1 MIVGAETLVAI
12 VASLV
17 TTMSGLGWVID
28 RNGRRTD
35 QRFDTVIAHM
45 SKVEKMLNDMR
56 ADMPIKYTLREDH
69 LRLSEK
75 VDRIEADLVLW
86 RHKETV
92 HD

>member
-1 MIVGAETLVAI
+1 MGAETLVAI

-17 TTMSGLGWVID
+17 TTMSGLGWVLD

-45 SKVEKMLNDMR
+45 TKVERMLNDMR
-56 ADMPIKYTLREDH
+56 ADMPVTYTLRQDH
-69 LRLSEK
+69 LRLSDK
-75 VDRIEADLVLW
+75 VERIEGDMAIW
-86 RHKETV
+86 RHKETL

>member
-1 MIVGAETLVAI
+1 MGVETLVAI

-17 TTMSGLGWVID
+17 TTMSGLGWVLD

-45 SKVEKMLNDMR
+45 TKVERMLNDMR

-75 VDRIEADLVLW
+75 VERIETDMVIW
-86 RHKETV
+86 RHKETFN
-92 HD
+92 D